1 MFAIIKYDTL
11 IWFSD
16 FEITKEN
23 MDFDFL
29 IEGNFDT
36 NKSYIFEN
44 GEVKEKRIYTP
55 KELKTLE
62 LGATVDEN
70 GDIEISEEIELK
82 IELASIEE
90 ILKSSKTRYTELKE
104 MWEMRSNAEEIEF
117 QALETWKNTLLARRK
132 QILDSL

>member
-1 MFAIIKYDTL
+1 M
-11 IWFSD
+11 
-16 FEITKEN
+16 
-23 MDFDFL
+23 
-29 IEGNFDT
+29 
-36 NKSYIFEN
+36 
-44 GEVKEKRIYTP
+44 
-55 KELKTLE
+55 
-62 LGATVDEN
+62 DEN

-104 MWEMRSNAEEIEF
+104 MWEMRSNTEEIEF